1 MGAAAV
7 PPQAAPQAASG
18 GSGHFNPDRLA
29 KYGYGVPRLLLLTLF
44 AFALEPHQG
53 GVQPA
58 LHPSFT
64 AAPAT
69 PALRAAFGAL
79 SSPRWLVPAALGALG
94 AGVNVNALHPS
105 VTASLLLLAAAGAVG
120 HTLRY
125 GPALAVYLAKTFAG
139 DFIAGKLDTAEWLAV
154 LGFTAALS
162 AFVFASSY
170 APVEPYGRI
179 FALLFVVQTIC
190 ELGDNYAENW
200 KAFRHRYV
208 FEVLTALLLVATPG
222 GHLEPHE
229 LAVIRTDLVACLF
242 YRLANFG
249 LCVVH
254 SPYAWVAARKAAFTA
269 FGVLRG
275 TPMQNVT
282 DPGLAMQV
290 LKASDEKGAALE
302 RYVASPAW
310 LPLVSLESID
320 GPLYTSMLADLHAL
334 VATLQP
340 PSALQ
345 AVSQRR
351 AEAVVAAGG
360 VIDADAVASHACAC
374 LLEYLFGE
382 SAVTPADVALLVHA
396 SWEWRKEIAV
406 RGKGDAGVKAEAVAT
421 VLRLLRAHPKLW
433 ALHGEKWVLPRYH
446 SLIMQPLLI
455 SPIINVGDI
464 FVTVGQ
470 HPHLS
475 LDDAIRTA
483 HPFPIF
489 ERVVRTD
496 VLDAA
501 SGRVTIRAGTHVI
514 IFSSDLSS
522 TDASWPVFG
531 AGPRACAGTA
541 HALALMKPMHVAWRS
556 LGPAVLQP
564 HRGHRFSGRNND
576 SNLSLRETLYFV
588 RVIGW
593 VVLFAKGPGV
603 GEAQA
608 MKGLET

>member
-1 MGAAAV
+1 MGAAPEPA
-7 PPQAAPQAASG
+7 PCTAPAAAAASG
-18 GSGHFNPDRLA
+18 HYTPDRLA

-44 AFALEPHQG
+44 SFALQPHSSHSW
-53 GVQPA
+53 PA

-64 AAPAT
+64 AASAT
-69 PALRAAFGAL
+69 PAVLAAL
-79 SSPRWLVPAALGALG
+79 SVAAAPRWLVPAALGALG
-94 AGVNVNALHPS
+94 AAVNVRAAPPGL
-105 VTASLLLLAAAGAVG
+105 TAALLALAASGAVA
-120 HTLRY
+120 HTLRH
-125 GPALAVYLAKTFAG
+125 GPALVVYLAKTFAG

-162 AFVFASSY
+162 AAVFATSF
-170 APVEPYGRI
+170 APAEPYVRVFGT
-179 FALLFVVQTIC
+179 LFVVQTIC

-208 FEVLTALLLVATPG
+208 FEVLTTLLLVATPR
-222 GHLEPHE
+222 LAPHE
-229 LAVIRTDLVACLF
+229 LDVIRTDLVACLF
-242 YRLANFG
+242 YRLANFW

-254 SPYAWVAARKAAFTA
+254 SPHAWVAARKACFTA

-290 LKASDEKGAALE
+290 LKVSDEKGAARE

-334 VATLQP
+334 VATLPP

-351 AEAVVAAGG
+351 AEAAVKAGR
-360 VIDADAVASHACAC
+360 VIDADVVASHACAS
-374 LLEYLFGE
+374 LLEYLFGGP
-382 SAVTPADVALLVHA
+382 SAVTPADVALLVNA

-406 RGKGDAGVKAEAVAT
+406 RGKGDAGVKAAAVST
-421 VLRLLRAHPKLW
+421 VLRLLRGHPPLW
-433 ALHGEKWVLPRYH
+433 ALHGDKWVLPRYH
-446 SLIMQPLLI
+446 SLVMQPFLI
-455 SPIINVGDI
+455 SPIINAGDI
-464 FVTVGQ
+464 FVTVAQ
-470 HPHLS
+470 KPELS
-475 LDDAIRTA
+475 LDDAIRCA

-501 SGRVTIRAGTHVI
+501 TGRVAVRRGTHVI
-514 IFSSDLSS
+514 MFSSDLSS
-522 TDASWPVFG
+522 TDAAWPVFG

-541 HALALMKPMHVAWRS
+541 HALALMKPMHAAWRS
-556 LGPAVLQP
+556 LGKEAFQP
-564 HRGHRFSGRNND
+564 QSGHRFSGRHND
-576 SNLSLRETLYFV
+576 GNLSLWETLYFV
-588 RVIGW
+588 RVIGG

-608 MKGLET
+608 MKS

>member
-1 MGAAAV
+1 MGAV
-7 PPQAAPQAASG
+7 PPGAAPAASG

-44 AFALEPHQG
+44 AFAMQPHQRTG
-53 GVQPA
+53 SLS
-58 LHPSFT
+58 LHPTFT
-64 AAPAT
+64 AASAT
-69 PALRAAFGAL
+69 PALLAAADVVA
-79 SSPRWLVPAALGALG
+79 SRRWLVPAALGALG
-94 AGVNVNALHPS
+94 AGVNVRALPPG
-105 VTASLLLLAAAGAVG
+105 VTAALLVLAASGAVD
-120 HTLRY
+120 HTLRH

-162 AFVFASSY
+162 AAVFATRY

-179 FALLFVVQTIC
+179 FSLLFFVQTIC

-208 FEVLTALLLVATPG
+208 FEVLTALLLVVTP
-222 GHLEPHE
+222 HLAPHE
-229 LAVIRTDLVACLF
+229 LAVVRTDLVACLF
-242 YRLANFG
+242 YRLANFW

-254 SPYAWVAARKAAFTA
+254 SPQAWVAARKACFTA

-290 LKASDEKGAALE
+290 LKVSDEKGAALE

-351 AEAVVAAGG
+351 AEAAVKSGG
-360 VIDADAVASHACAC
+360 MIDADVVASHACAC
-374 LLEYLFGE
+374 LLEYLFGAA
-382 SAVTPADVALLVHA
+382 AVTPADVALLVHA

-433 ALHGEKWVLPRYH
+433 ALHSDKWVLPRYH

-455 SPIINVGDI
+455 SPIINAGDI
-464 FVTVGQ
+464 FVTVGLK
-470 HPHLS
+470 PELS

-489 ERVVRTD
+489 ERVVRHD
-496 VLDAA
+496 VVDAA
-501 SGRVTIRAGTHVI
+501 SGKVAVRRGTHVI
-514 IFSSDLSS
+514 IFSSDLST

-541 HALALMKPMHVAWRS
+541 HALALMKPMHGAWRA
-556 LGPAVLQP
+556 LGPAVFQP
-564 HRGHRFSGRNND
+564 HSGHRFSGRHND
-576 SNLSLRETLYFV
+576 GTLSLWETLYFV

-608 MKGLET
+608 MKGL